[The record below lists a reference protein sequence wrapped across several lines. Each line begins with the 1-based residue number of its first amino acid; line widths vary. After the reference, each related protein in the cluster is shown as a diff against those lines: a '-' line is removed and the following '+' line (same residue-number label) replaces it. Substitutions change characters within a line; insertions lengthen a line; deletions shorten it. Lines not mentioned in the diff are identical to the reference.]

1 MLKYIKL
8 SNYRVSNFW
17 RNILIT
23 SLIIILVGAGY
34 YGYQYYRVY
43 KNPVI
48 PAIDAISPQTP
59 LFLEFK
65 KPLQTIKKLN
75 YQTDLWTELLNV
87 QDINE
92 INQQLLILNSYI
104 IQEDYIRNIMEKQPM
119 ILAIQ
124 PDDSGNNK
132 ILYLIELKLS
142 NESLNVDHFVRKV
155 NGEKSIL
162 MRKQYHDAEV
172 LMVNISGYES
182 LLNYTVYKGLFIAS
196 FDENM
201 VHEAIDQINSDN
213 HLENNEHFKR
223 LKITAGQ
230 NVDANVYVNYSTI
243 AGWVSNLTSDK
254 ILPSINELIGFGL
267 WTETD
272 LIIKNDELLFN
283 GYTTTSDTAIY
294 YLSNFQQEPQKIDIP
309 EILPF
314 DISLLLHFGFEDFN
328 SYQQSIKVYYS
339 DNQKWQAYNTS
350 FQAIQK
356 KYNID
361 LYDLLISWVGNEVAI
376 ASTGNADIKSNSF
389 VVLHTNDVKG
399 AIEKLD
405 RIISKVKAKTGK
417 NPYQQAFGDYMI
429 KKIDIPGFL
438 PKVFGNNFDLIENN
452 YFIAIKDYIVF
463 ANNPKQLVYLV
474 NNFYLQKTLSEN
486 FNYQSFSTNISDRSN
501 IYFYCNF
508 RKSIGYL
515 TKHLNPEL
523 QKVFN
528 QNRRTISNFEGLAVQ
543 FSYYNEMFYTN
554 LYLKY
559 NPTYQEMN
567 PSNWE
572 VELDAQL
579 YGKPCFIRNHKT
591 GRLNV
596 VAFDDLSNMY
606 LIDQN
611 GIIQWK
617 IPLMEEPI
625 SPVYPVDYYNNGKIQ
640 YLFNTKNY
648 LYLIDL
654 NGNYVADYPIKLV
667 TNATSPV
674 VVLDYE
680 NDKDYRF
687 LITLADN
694 KIYNFDKQVKQ
705 IEGWNKFPAK
715 SGVEQA
721 IEYLVNDGKDYLFI
735 TDEKGNVLCVNRKG
749 EERLKLKRQFKK
761 AENSKFYINR
771 TNSKGVFISTDEK
784 GNLVYITEDG
794 KISKTSFGE
803 FSEDHFFLYKD
814 LSGNN
819 INDFIF
825 LDKKK
830 LIVFDKFKKVSFSYT
845 FKHDI
850 EIQPIFFKGK
860 GNRNF
865 LAVVSAREEK
875 VYIFHKNGLAF
886 TDLGIKG
893 TSEFITG
900 SLNND
905 DKVNLI
911 IGSGNKL
918 MNYLLE

>member
-1 MLKYIKL
+1 M
-8 SNYRVSNFW
+8 SNFW
-17 RNILIT
+17 RNIFII
-23 SLIIILVGAGY
+23 SLILILVGTGY

-43 KNPVI
+43 KDPVI
-48 PAIDAISPQTP
+48 PAISAISPQTP

-75 YQTDLWTELLNV
+75 YQTDLWTELVNI

-92 INQQLLILNSYI
+92 INQQLLILNTYI
-104 IQEDYIRNIMEKQPM
+104 LQEDYIRNILEKQTM
-119 ILAIQ
+119 ILAVQ
-124 PDDSGNNK
+124 PGNSGENE
-132 ILYLIELKLS
+132 ILYIIELKS
-142 NESLNVDHFVRKV
+142 PNESINVDHFVRKV

-162 MRKQYHDAEV
+162 MRKNYKDAEV
-172 LMVNISGYES
+172 LMVNISGYKD
-182 LLNYTVYKGLFIAS
+182 LLNYTVYKGLFLAS
-196 FDENM
+196 FDENI
-201 VHEAIDQINSDN
+201 VHGAVDQIDSESSI
-213 HLENNEHFKR
+213 ENDEHFSR

-230 NVDANVYVNYSTI
+230 NVDANIYINYGQI
-243 AGWVSNLTSDK
+243 AGWLSSLTSDK
-254 ILPSINELIGFGL
+254 ILPAVNELSSFGL

-283 GYTTTSDTAIY
+283 GYTITSDTAIY
-294 YLSNFQQEPQKIDIP
+294 YLNNFQQDPQQIEIP
-309 EILPF
+309 EILPY

-328 SYQQSIKVYYS
+328 NYQQSIKVYYS
-339 DNQKWQAYNTS
+339 DNKKWQEYNTS

-356 KYNID
+356 KYNLD
-361 LYDLLISWVGNEVAI
+361 LYDLLISWIGNEVAL
-376 ASTGNADIKSNSF
+376 ASTGNADMKSNSF
-389 VVLHTNDVKG
+389 VVLHTNDIKG

-405 RIISKVKAKTGK
+405 RIISKVKTKTGK
-417 NPYQQAFGDYMI
+417 NPYQQVFGDYMI

-438 PKVFGNNFDLIENN
+438 PKVFGSSFNLIENN

-463 ANNPKQLVYLV
+463 ANNPKQLIYLV

-486 FNYQSFSTNISDRSN
+486 FNYRSFSNNISDRSN

-508 RKSIGYL
+508 RKSIGFL

-523 QKVFN
+523 KKIFN
-528 QNRRTISNFEGLAVQ
+528 QNRRVISNFEGLAVQ
-543 FSYYNEMFYTN
+543 FSYYNKMFYTN
-554 LYLKY
+554 IYLKY

-579 YGKPCFIRNHKT
+579 YCKPYFIRNHKS
-591 GRLNV
+591 GKLNV
-596 VAFDDLSNMY
+596 VAFDNLSNMY

-625 SPVYPVDYYNNGKIQ
+625 SSVYPIDYYKNGKIQ

-654 NGNYVADYPIKLV
+654 NGNYVADYPVKLV

-680 NDKDYRF
+680 NNKDYR
-687 LITLADN
+687 LLLALADN
-694 KIYNFDKQVKQ
+694 RIYNYDKHVKQ
-705 IEGWNKFPAK
+705 IEGWNNFPAK
-715 SGVEQA
+715 SEVDQQ
-721 IEYLVNDGKDYLFI
+721 IEYLVDNDKDYIFI

-761 AENSKFYINR
+761 ARNSKFYINR
-771 TNSKGVFISTDEK
+771 TNSKGALLTTDEK
-784 GNLVYITEDG
+784 GNLVYITIDG
-794 KISKTSFGE
+794 KINKTSFGD
-803 FSEDHFFLYKD
+803 FSKDHFFVYKD

-819 INDFIF
+819 VNDFIF

-830 LIVFDKFKKVSFSYT
+830 LIVFDRFKKISFSYE

-850 EIQPIFFKGK
+850 TIHPNFFKGK

-865 LAVVSAREEK
+865 LAVVSAKEEK
-875 VYIFHKNGLAF
+875 VYIFDKNGLAF

-905 DKVNLI
+905 ERVNLI
-911 IGSGNKL
+911 IGSNNKI